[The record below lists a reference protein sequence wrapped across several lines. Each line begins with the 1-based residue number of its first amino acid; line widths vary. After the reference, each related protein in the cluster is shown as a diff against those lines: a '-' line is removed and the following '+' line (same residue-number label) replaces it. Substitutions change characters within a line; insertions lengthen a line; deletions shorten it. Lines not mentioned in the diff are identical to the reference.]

1 MLICLQNSTKYTGD
15 SDEYR
20 ISCPRHPLLSS
31 KPHHPFLMPST
42 ANRGGY
48 RQINKALNI
57 CVFEN
62 YLDIQQSRL
71 PHLNDV
77 EQLSPRVIRVLGQNR
92 GKVLRTSRHSKD
104 FFERQLLTWSQFTLQ
119 GTNTYIVGTGSK
131 RLIIDT
137 GQGIPEWADLIT
149 STLNES
155 SIDLSHVFLTH
166 WHGDHTGGVPDL
178 LRLYPHL
185 HNSIHKNAPGNGQ
198 KPIEDGQIFSVEG
211 ATIRAVHS
219 PGHSHD
225 HMCFILEEENAMF
238 TGDNVLGH
246 GTSAVELLS
255 LWMSSLRKMQSH
267 NCAVGYPAHGEVITD
282 LPAKINGELAQ
293 KARRERQVLQTL
305 NRIKRQERS
314 TGRGKGS
321 VTVKQLVIA
330 MHGNELDSEVRELA
344 LEPFIDEV
352 LRKLAEEDKVAFEMR
367 AGEKRW
373 FGVEMT

>member
-1 MLICLQNSTKYTGD
+1 MT
-15 SDEYR
+15 
-20 ISCPRHPLLSS
+20 
-31 KPHHPFLMPST
+31 ST

-48 RQINKALNI
+48 RQINKTLNI

-77 EQLSPRVIRVLGQNR
+77 EQLGPRVIRVLGQNR
-92 GKVLRTSRHSKD
+92 GKSALVRR
-104 FFERQLLTWSQFTLQ
+104 
-119 GTNTYIVGTGSK
+119 GS
-131 RLIIDT
+131 LS
-137 GQGIPEWADLIT
+137 IPAKG
-149 STLNES
+149 
-155 SIDLSHVFLTH
+155 F
-166 WHGDHTGGVPDL
+166 
-178 LRLYPHL
+178 R
-185 HNSIHKNAPGNGQ
+185 NGQ
-198 KPIEDGQIFSVEG
+198 RFSVEG

-305 NRIKRQERS
+305 SRIKREERS
-314 TGRGKGS
+314 AGRGKGS
-321 VTVKQLVIA
+321 VTVKQLVTA
-330 MHGNELDSEVRELA
+330 MHGDELDSEVRELA

-352 LRKLAEEDKVAFEMR
+352 LRKLAEEDKVAFELR
-367 AGEKRW
+367 RGEKRW
-373 FGVEMT
+373 FGVDFT